1 MKTIVLCSV
10 FLLVYSNLS
19 KTDSRG
25 PMKQQESVMVHV
37 ELIIIIITGSRSSW
51 FWVFVIDYL
60 EESGLGEGGA

>member
-1 MKTIVLCSV
+1 
-10 FLLVYSNLS
+10 
-19 KTDSRG
+19 
-25 PMKQQESVMVHV
+25 MKQQESVMVHV